1 MNDALFPPTVL
12 LLERFEA
19 WHQAEVFFTLY
30 FFSGVLRAA
39 VALGRRGR
47 HRRRL
52 PRHQPVGRLPAAA
65 VPGLADSGLYAE
77 LQGLAG
83 QQGEGRIS
91 DRSEAVSFRPT
102 SSSFFYSFTSSSCT
116 LISRDI
122 IKEFA
127 CVE

>member
-1 MNDALFPPTVL
+1 MLN
-12 LLERFEA
+12 
-19 WHQAEVFFTLY
+19 FFTLY

-47 HRRRL
+47 HHRRL

-91 DRSEAVSFRPT
+91 DRSEAVSFMPT
-102 SSSFFYSFTSSSCT
+102 SGSICFTRFLSCT
-116 LISRDI
+116 FISRDI